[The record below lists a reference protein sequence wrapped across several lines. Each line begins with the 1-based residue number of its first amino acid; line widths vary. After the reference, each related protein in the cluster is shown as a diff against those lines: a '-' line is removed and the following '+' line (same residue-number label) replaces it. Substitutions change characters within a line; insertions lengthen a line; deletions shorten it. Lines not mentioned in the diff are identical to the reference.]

1 MQNIVR
7 TRWSN
12 LNSSLNRAEIEVKR
26 KKIIFFLKKAANF
39 FGEEK
44 TEMMSS
50 APDIADILDKSRELD
65 RLRKEQEDVLLEIN
79 KMHKKLHNSMSS

>member
-1 MQNIVR
+1 MIELEFKLKSSWD
-7 TRWSN
+7 WS
-12 LNSSLNRAEIEVKR
+12 E
-26 KKIIFFLKKAANF
+26 KKENNFFFKKAANF

>member
-7 TRWSN
+7 TTWSN

-26 KKIIFFLKKAANF
+26 KKIIFLKKIAANF

-65 RLRKEQEDVLLEIN
+65 RLRKEQEDVLLDIN

>member
-1 MQNIVR
+1 
-7 TRWSN
+7 
-12 LNSSLNRAEIEVKR
+12 
-26 KKIIFFLKKAANF
+26 
-39 FGEEK
+39 
-44 TEMMSS
+44 MMSS